1 MSSRHWCVT
10 LAEGYWKRFVDTETS
25 VIACL
30 QAERV
35 SNLRPNERTKGC
47 DDVNFIR
54 PIAKGFDW
62 REYDGF
68 RCPVPPSG
76 IKTAVSEPFSNSS
89 TRSLWQTLF
98 CLPSTKTQKN
108 SIYSFFFSFFQSSY
122 YSLSCFIIPC
132 AFSYFSFFIARFIY
146 GFNIPDNFITWIV
159 GNT

>member
-68 RCPVPPSG
+68 RCPVPLDENWFVRALLKFLDWIIRQKFFLFTFYKDSKDS
-76 IKTAVSEPFSNSS
+76 IH
-89 TRSLWQTLF
+89 SLL
-98 CLPSTKTQKN
+98 
-108 SIYSFFFSFFQSSY
+108 FFFSFFFQSSY
-122 YSLSCFIIPC
+122 SVDFVIFYCSTLFPTKLCLLVPM
-132 AFSYFSFFIARFIY
+132 
-146 GFNIPDNFITWIV
+146 
-159 GNT
+159 